1 MDYFLFCKNMGF
13 NFIRQSIWAFAK
25 LIQSS
30 HAYTGGERIEKERE
44 THWPINLFER
54 KVRFSFVIVFVL
66 RDATSTTILQ
76 HFYNKSQVV
85 SCYWFEFETNS
96 KITFLSQQ

>member
-44 THWPINLFER
+44 TLANQFI
-54 KVRFSFVIVFVL
+54 
-66 RDATSTTILQ
+66 
-76 HFYNKSQVV
+76 
-85 SCYWFEFETNS
+85 
-96 KITFLSQQ
+96 

>member
-1 MDYFLFCKNMGF
+1 MLLSYFATLPIAMQHNWQHLLLPL
-13 NFIRQSIWAFAK
+13 RVTIWASARAYFVKQKPSPNQKDMLHYK
-25 LIQSS
+25 LIFFQM
-30 HAYTGGERIEKERE
+30 
-44 THWPINLFER
+44 
-54 KVRFSFVIVFVL
+54 VFFL

-85 SCYWFEFETNS
+85 SCYWFKFETNS